1 MKFTG
6 WSDGS
11 YSMNNGESYIAYVIA
26 DCSGNVLVEYK
37 AKILQADSVISTEFA
52 ALMALFNKIDE
63 LGIKNINIYS
73 DSQSMVES
81 IKQQKTNNLYKT
93 YDQILNSH
101 FGEVKRDYLVDS
113 LQWRSRDHNLADHL
127 FRGNMPYETIK
138 HFFVPINIVG
148 RRKRIELDEMLYDAL
163 YKDRRFKWA

>member
-11 YSMNNGESYIAYVIA
+11 YSRNNGESYIAYVIT

-101 FGEVKRDYLVDS
+101 FGEVKRDYLVNA
-113 LQWRSRDHNLADHL
+113 LQWKSRDHNLADLL
-127 FRGNMPYETIK
+127 FKGNIPYETIK

-148 RRKRIELDEMLYDAL
+148 RRKRIELDEMLYEAL